1 MCTNIVFDEKKD
13 TMKKRCSGNCKN
25 NNCASKSNI
34 GNSSSQR
41 IPKVEKVYTLSKQ
54 KGVQNN

>member
-1 MCTNIVFDEKKD
+1 MCINIVFDEKKD

-25 NNCASKSNI
+25 KNCASKSSI
-34 GNSSSQR
+34 ENSSSQH
-41 IPKVEKVYTLSKQ
+41 IPKVEKIYTLSKQ

>member
-1 MCTNIVFDEKKD
+1 MCINIVFDEKKD

-25 NNCASKSNI
+25 KNCASKSNTT
-34 GNSSSQR
+34 SSSSKSIQK
-41 IPKVEKVYTLSKQ
+41 IEKIYTLTTR